1 MQFVDPTHDRQI
13 AVRHRPRQIVDA
25 AAADPELP
33 RLGGQRQRMIT
44 VDHRF
49 ALGNRTAFPSAPA
62 KKSFASVNSPL
73 LACSTVKIG
82 RESCRERVGK
92 YVSISV
98 VGVYL
103 KKKKQNTK

>member
-1 MQFVDPTHDRQI
+1 MQFVDPTQDRQV

-49 ALGNRTAFPSAPA
+49 ALGNRPAFPSAPA
-62 KKSFASVNSPL
+62 KKSFASVNSPI
-73 LACSTVKIG
+73 LACSTVTSTAGSEIG
-82 RESCRERVGK
+82 RASCRERVCQ
-92 YVSISV
+92 YV
-98 VGVYL
+98 
-103 KKKKQNTK
+103 